1 MHSLTSKC
9 CSLVALAA
17 MAAGPT
23 FADTRYVNKSGADSP
38 TCGSTNATACLTIS
52 TALTN
57 ATTAGGYNR
66 VIITSN
72 GGFQEAVTVSSP
84 TELNAMSD
92 VVAFI
97 APPAGQTAITVNAG
111 VNDGLRMFNIY
122 LAGNSGAALDGVR
135 FNSGGYLELHNAQ
148 IRGFG
153 GVSVNFKPSGG
164 SSATLLIDRSEIA
177 DGSAQCV
184 LIQPNAMQASAVV
197 NNSLIHNCG
206 TLGLRSDS
214 QLLTSG
220 FVKATVVNSR
230 IFNVG
235 ASAVSAFSGAGGGNA
250 RVWVEDSDLV
260 NAVTGGVANGAL
272 ATIVLNRA
280 TINGSSTGLSASAG
294 GTIYSY
300 GNSALQFNT
309 NPGTLPTGVVQQ

>member
-1 MHSLTSKC
+1 MHACKSFGLLLIP
-9 CSLVALAA
+9 LVAIIAVPA
-17 MAAGPT
+17 S
-23 FADTRYVNKSGADSP
+23 ADTRYVSKAGADGP
-38 TCGSTNATACLTIS
+38 ACGSTNANACLTIG

-57 ATTAGGYNR
+57 ATGAGGYNR
-66 VIITSN
+66 IIITSN
-72 GGFQEAVTVSSP
+72 GGFQEAVTITSS

-97 APPAGQTAITVNAG
+97 APPAGQSAVTVNGGTGDG
-111 VNDGLRMFNIY
+111 VRMFNIY
-122 LAGNSGAALDGVR
+122 LAGSSGAALDGVR
-135 FNSGGYLELHNAQ
+135 FNSGNYLELHNSQ

-164 SSATLLIDRSEIA
+164 SAATLLIDRSEIA
-177 DGSAQCV
+177 DASAQCV
-184 LIQPNAMQASAVV
+184 LVQPNAMQASAVV

-220 FVKATVVNSR
+220 FVKTTVVNSR

-235 ASAVSAFSGAGGGNA
+235 ASAVSALSGAGGGNA

-260 NAVTGGVANGAL
+260 NAVTGGVANGPL

-280 TINGSSTGLSASAG
+280 TINGSSTGLSAIGG

-309 NPGTLPTGVVQQ
+309 VAGTVPTGVVQQ